1 MLLKGERKIMADYK
15 GGEIFIDL
23 GGIDIATVSSSN
35 TNTVVVSGIYS
46 RLETAFNLG
55 KRIVITNYKSKQGDN
70 PIKNCVPASVALYRP
85 TGATFY
91 IPILANSGISIIQIL
106 SSNAIKVLALYA
118 YHNIYTPPE
127 TTSNSAKNIDETI
140 EEIEETEKG
149 EESK

>member
-1 MLLKGERKIMADYK
+1 MADYK

-23 GGIDIATVSSSN
+23 GGIDIETISTSN
-35 TNTVVVSGIYS
+35 TNTVVLSGIYS

-55 KRIVITNYKSKQGDN
+55 KRIVITNYKSKAGVNLTQNG
-70 PIKNCVPASVALYRP
+70 VPTSVPLYRP

-91 IPILANSGISIIQIL
+91 IPVLAYSGISLLQIL
-106 SSNAIKVLALYA
+106 SSNAVKVTALYA

-127 TTSNSAKNIDETI
+127 TTTNSAKSLD
-140 EEIEETEKG
+140 EIEETEKG

>member
-1 MLLKGERKIMADYK
+1 MADYK

-23 GGIDIATVSSSN
+23 CGIDIETVSTSS
-35 TNTVVVSGIYS
+35 TNTVVSSGIYS

-55 KRIVITNYKSKQGDN
+55 KRIVITNYKSKAGVNTSQNG
-70 PIKNCVPASVALYRP
+70 VPASVPLYRP

-91 IPILANSGISIIQIL
+91 IPVLAYSGISLLQIL
-106 SSNAIKVLALYA
+106 SSNAVKVSALYG

-127 TTSNSAKNIDETI
+127 TTTNNAKVLEDT
-140 EEIEETEKG
+140 EETEKG

>member
-1 MLLKGERKIMADYK
+1 MADYK

-23 GGIDIATVSSSN
+23 GGIDIETISTSN
-35 TNTVVVSGIYS
+35 TNTVVSSGIYS

-55 KRIVITNYKSKQGDN
+55 KRIVITNYKSKIGVSPSQNG
-70 PIKNCVPASVALYRP
+70 VPASVHVYRP

-91 IPILANSGISIIQIL
+91 IPVLGYTGISMLQVL
-106 SSNAIKVLALYA
+106 SSNAVKVNALYA

-127 TTSNSAKNIDETI
+127 TTTNNARNIDET
-140 EEIEETEKG
+140 IEETEKG

>member
-1 MLLKGERKIMADYK
+1 MADYK

-23 GGIDIATVSSSN
+23 GGIDIETISTSS

-55 KRIVITNYKSKQGDN
+55 KRIVITNYKSKTGVSPAQDG
-70 PIKNCVPASVALYRP
+70 VPASATLYRP

-91 IPILANSGISIIQIL
+91 IPFLGNTGISMIQIL
-106 SSNAIKVLALYA
+106 SSNAVKVSALYG
-118 YHNIYTPPE
+118 YHNIYTPPQ
-127 TTSNSAKNIDETI
+127 TTNNAKNIDET
-140 EEIEETEKG
+140 IEETEKG

>member
-1 MLLKGERKIMADYK
+1 MANYK

-23 GGIDIATVSSSN
+23 GGIDIETVSTSN
-35 TNTVVVSGIYS
+35 INTVVSSGIYS

-55 KRIVITNYKSKQGDN
+55 KRIVITNYKSKAGGNSMQ
-70 PIKNCVPASVALYRP
+70 NCVPAGVSLYRP

-91 IPILANSGISIIQIL
+91 IPVLAYSGISLLQVL
-106 SSNAIKVLALYA
+106 SSNAVKVLALYA

-127 TTSNSAKNIDETI
+127 TTTNNAKNIDEA
-140 EEIEETEKG
+140 IEETEKG

>member
-1 MLLKGERKIMADYK
+1 MADYK

-23 GGIDIATVSSSN
+23 GGIDIETVSTSS
-35 TNTVVVSGIYS
+35 TNTVVLSGIYS

-55 KRIVITNYKSKQGDN
+55 KRIVITNYKSKAGTN
-70 PIKNCVPASVALYRP
+70 PLQNAVPASVTLYRP

-91 IPILANSGISIIQIL
+91 IPVLGYTGISLLQIL
-106 SSNAIKVLALYA
+106 SSNAVKVTALYA

-127 TTSNSAKNIDETI
+127 TTTNSAKSLD
-140 EEIEETEKG
+140 EIEETEKG

>member
-1 MLLKGERKIMADYK
+1 MADYK

-23 GGIDIATVSSSN
+23 GGIDIETVSTSN
-35 TNTVVVSGIYS
+35 INTVLSSGIYS

-55 KRIVITNYKSKQGDN
+55 KRIVITNYKSKAGGNTIQ
-70 PIKNCVPASVALYRP
+70 NCVPSSVPLYRP

-91 IPILANSGISIIQIL
+91 IPVLGYTGISLLQILA
-106 SSNAIKVLALYA
+106 SNAVKVFALYA

-127 TTSNSAKNIDETI
+127 TTTNNAKNIDETI
-140 EEIEETEKG
+140 EEREKG